1 MDTGRKCGLLCQQ
14 RLPYCP
20 LYILNNGNDAL
31 AGVIRLPPTGF
42 QTPVS
47 GQPGQF
53 TYSTNASFNCPASC
67 VNPYSGF
74 YLSANGAAL
83 NIKDFT
89 SGRVDKSFSNP
100 NFGGLGI
107 HPAPSPHAF
116 FSSPFALSGRRYGAT
131 RSFKSAGQEE
141 RIEARRT
148 IEKTASIILVR

>member
-1 MDTGRKCGLLCQQ
+1 MEFFNLFNS
-14 RLPYCP
+14 P

-42 QTPVS
+42 QTLVP

-53 TYSTNASFNCPASC
+53 TYSTNADFNCSTGC

-74 YLSANGAAL
+74 YLGANGAAL

-100 NFGGLGI
+100 ISLVSVT
-107 HPAPSPHAF
+107 HPAQLPHAF
-116 FSSPFALSGRRYGAT
+116 FSSPFVLSGRPIRRT
-131 RSFKSAGQEE
+131 RSSKRGSE
-141 RIEARRT
+141 RRGSNPGRSRT
-148 IEKTASIILVR
+148 LGLNRSS